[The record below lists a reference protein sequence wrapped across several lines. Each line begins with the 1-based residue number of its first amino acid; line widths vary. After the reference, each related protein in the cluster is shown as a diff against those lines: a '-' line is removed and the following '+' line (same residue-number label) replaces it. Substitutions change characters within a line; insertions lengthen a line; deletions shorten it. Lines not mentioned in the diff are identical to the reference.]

1 VNRKRVRRLYRLERL
16 QLRMRV
22 RRRAGLRLFF
32 AAPPTACACRARGR
46 RQAVSTGS
54 FLLPPAGA
62 GAARLRP
69 GGRIFSSTR
78 RKWRHSPRA
87 AGRGH
92 RPGCRRLLSNR
103 VYDLFLRELRPLHRF
118 APFVRDRRSQDLT
131 SVSTCRRFPGRRQP
145 HDAVLVGAELTNL
158 RTRRPRGP
166 AVVPAGGDAQVSAH
180 HPDGKRGAA
189 PLDHPILPRDPAREE
204 RGRFSQKIPLLR
216 DPS

>member
-22 RRRAGLRLFF
+22 RRRAGLRLFSQ
-32 AAPPTACACRARGR
+32 RL
-46 RQAVSTGS
+46 RQPVLVEREVGDKPFQPAS

-103 VYDLFLRELRPLHRF
+103 DTICSSENFDRF
-118 APFVRDRRSQDLT
+118 IGSLLSCET
-131 SVSTCRRFPGRRQP
+131 
-145 HDAVLVGAELTNL
+145 AEARIL
-158 RTRRPRGP
+158 PQFQP
-166 AVVPAGGDAQVSAH
+166 AVVFRGDVS
-180 HPDGKRGAA
+180 PTT
-189 PLDHPILPRDPAREE
+189 PSWSAR
-204 RGRFSQKIPLLR
+204 S
-216 DPS
+216 

>member
-22 RRRAGLRLFF
+22 RRRAGLRLFSQ
-32 AAPPTACACRARGR
+32 RL
-46 RQAVSTGS
+46 RQPVLVEREVGDKPFQPAS